1 MTVTNKSQ
9 KAPLRALKPRGVHLS
24 SLEDA
29 LLSLSDR
36 DEVLRFL
43 NDVCTPGEIEA
54 LRQRW
59 ALAQMLNAEMPQ
71 REAAKRASASIATVT
86 RVARCLQHERHHGY
100 RIVLDRLN
108 PKGRS

>member
-1 MTVTNKSQ
+1 MPNKIQKRTVRAP
-9 KAPLRALKPRGVHLS
+9 KARGVQLS

-36 DEVLRFL
+36 GEVLRFL
-43 NDVCTPGEIEA
+43 NDVCTPGEIDA

-59 ALAQMLNAEMPQ
+59 AVAQMLNAEMPQ

-86 RVARCLQHERHHGY
+86 RVARFLQRERHHGY
-100 RIVLDRLN
+100 RIVLDRLS
-108 PKGRS
+108 PKSRA

>member
-1 MTVTNKSQ
+1 MVIVNKSQ
-9 KAPLRALKPRGVHLS
+9 KRAVRTPKARGVHLS
-24 SLEDA
+24 SLEAA

-43 NDVCTPGEIEA
+43 NDVCTPGEIDA

-59 ALAQMLNAEMPQ
+59 AVAQMLNAEMPQ
-71 REAAKRASASIATVT
+71 REAAKSASASIATVT
-86 RVARCLQHERHHGY
+86 RVARFLHHERHHGY

-108 PKGRS
+108 PKSRA

>member
-1 MTVTNKSQ
+1 MTNKIQ
-9 KAPLRALKPRGVHLS
+9 KRTVRAPKARGVQLS

-43 NDVCTPGEIEA
+43 NDVCTPGEIDA

-59 ALAQMLNAEMPQ
+59 AVAQMLNAEMPQ

-86 RVARCLQHERHHGY
+86 RVARFLQRERHHGY
-100 RIVLDRLN
+100 RIVLDRLS
-108 PKGRS
+108 PKSRA

>member
-1 MTVTNKSQ
+1 MAVVNKSQ
-9 KAPLRALKPRGVHLS
+9 KSAVRAPKSRGVHLS

-43 NDVCTPGEIEA
+43 KDVCTPGEIDS

-100 RIVLDRLN
+100 RIALDRLN
-108 PKGRS
+108 PKSRT

>member
-1 MTVTNKSQ
+1 MAVMNKSQ
-9 KAPLRALKPRGVHLS
+9 RNAVRAPKVRGVQLS

-43 NDVCTPGEIEA
+43 NDVCTPGEIDA

-108 PKGRS
+108 PRSRA

>member
-1 MTVTNKSQ
+1 MVAMNKSQ
-9 KAPLRALKPRGVHLS
+9 KNALRAPNARGVHLS

-43 NDVCTPGEIEA
+43 NDVCTPGEIDA

-71 REAAKRASASIATVT
+71 REAAKQASASIATVT

-100 RIVLDRLN
+100 RIALDRLTS
-108 PKGRS
+108 KRQA

>member
-1 MTVTNKSQ
+1 MTVTKKAQ
-9 KAPLRALKPRGVHLS
+9 KNPLRAPKGRGVHLS

-36 DEVLRFL
+36 DEVSRFL
-43 NDVCTPGEIEA
+43 GDVCTPGEIDA

-71 REAAKRASASIATVT
+71 REAAQRAGASIATVT

-100 RIVLDRLN
+100 RIVLDRLTQ
-108 PKGRS
+108 KSRA